1 MVVVRMKRPTRCL
14 AALLIASLG
23 ATLIWAALAG
33 ATHHKYPIDAVTIK
47 VDRGAR
53 TLSGEVVASST
64 VSHFCSGGDWPV
76 NVFMVRRGADKKVA
90 HMKTNFKSEWRLRVR
105 SDALKGKRVYAEVP
119 SFPNSGHGFC
129 IGKRSRTVTAP

>member
-1 MVVVRMKRPTRCL
+1 MRRPRPCL
-14 AALLIASLG
+14 AVMLIASLG
-23 ATLIWAALAG
+23 SGLTWAAVAG

-53 TLSGEVVASST
+53 TLSGKVVSNST

-90 HMKTNFKSEWRLRVR
+90 HMKTNFDSEWRFRVR
-105 SDALKGKRVYAEVP
+105 SQTLKGKRVYAEVP
-119 SFPNSGHGFC
+119 SFTNGGHGSC
-129 IGKRSRTVTAP
+129 IGARSRTVRAP